1 MPSLTSWK
9 RGAGTIARSLAFKA
23 TGCCARR
30 QSLEENHGK
39 EDRWTFGSGGDA
51 RGLQRRSGRTDAKSA
66 TNGCPAGQLLRR
78 AARTDPERGF
88 VAKGGRRIKARSV
101 GGRKCSARAVLS
113 SPSSPPPSPSSRLLS
128 RRIRL

>member
-1 MPSLTSWK
+1 MPSLTSWQTA
-9 RGAGTIARSLAFKA
+9 AGTIARSLAFTA

-51 RGLQRRSGRTDAKSA
+51 RGLQRRSGRTDAKSD

-88 VAKGGRRIKARSV
+88 AAKGGRRIKARSV

-113 SPSSPPPSPSSRLLS
+113 SSPSPPSPSSRLLS